1 VKQIIIT
8 SENSQIRAAVLE
20 RGKLTE
26 LLDDSGREFRLAGS
40 VFKGKV
46 TNIVSGIQAAFVDI
60 GTGKNAFLYV
70 GDVVVPEYFGDE
82 KILPK
87 IIPSIDNFLKEGQ
100 EVIVQ
105 VIREPVGKKGARVT
119 TNLSLPGRFTVLLPG
134 NKDFLGIS
142 RKILDDKEKQRLF
155 NLGRKLKPN
164 GAGLI
169 LRTMADGVSE
179 KEIIEDVEKLCVI
192 QQDLEQRI
200 RKVITKGLIYSSND
214 PFSRLLRETIDE
226 SVDEIIIDNGD
237 LAQILREKLKE
248 VNCSAAGK
256 VWTDFGGALFERY
269 GINLGIRNALRPKV
283 ELESGGYLVIEQ
295 TEALAVVDVNSG
307 KYTGNKSLQDT
318 LLSLNIEAA
327 AEISRQIKLRNL
339 SGIIIIDFIDMDS
352 QEDWDI
358 LIAYFNKALTQKA
371 KCKVLG
377 QTKLGLVEITRKKEG
392 QTLAARY
399 TAPCPKCSGRGWL
412 ENNVGLKIID

>member
-1 VKQIIIT
+1 MKQIIIT